1 VSDIDFDDWFS
12 SFSDR
17 LFVTDSSSTS
27 DSSSAD
33 DAGSPGP
40 TLAAFK
46 DVFAPLAKL
55 AVARGV
61 RYGELDELLKVALIE
76 AAKHAHADV
85 PVQRAVSR
93 ISAATGINRR
103 EVTRL
108 IQEQEPARHRPRS
121 AVTEVFARWVSE
133 PQYGVDTQGRRLL
146 PRLGEAPSFE
156 ALAASVNKDVRPRT
170 LLDELCRLGL
180 ARINDDDTV
189 ELLKDNFVPS
199 SDETQMLAFLGHNV
213 GDHLTAA
220 VENVVSPGV
229 RHLEQA
235 LFSNELSAHSIEE
248 VRPEVGVLWKA
259 LVQKL
264 APVVQ
269 QLMDEDRATV
279 RPLDQRLRIGM
290 YMYSGPTQ
298 APPLAKADD
307 AGPQDV

>member
-1 VSDIDFDDWFS
+1 M
-12 SFSDR
+12 
-17 LFVTDSSSTS
+17 S

-33 DAGSPGP
+33 ELASSSGP
-40 TLAAFK
+40 ALAAFK
-46 DVFAPLAKL
+46 DVLAPLARL
-55 AVARGV
+55 AVSRGV
-61 RYGELDELLKVALIE
+61 RYAELDELLKSALIE
-76 AAKHAHADV
+76 AARQAHADV

-108 IQEQEPARHRPRS
+108 VQAQEPARQRPKS

-133 PQYGVDTQGRRLL
+133 AQYGADTQGRRLL
-146 PRLGEAPSFE
+146 PRLGDAPSFE

-189 ELLKDNFVPS
+189 ELIKDNFVPS
-199 SDETQMLAFLGHNV
+199 SDEAQMLGFLGSNV
-213 GDHLTAA
+213 GDHLMAA
-220 VENVVSPGV
+220 VDNVISPGV

-248 VRPEVGVLWKA
+248 VRPEVGVLWKG
-259 LVQKL
+259 LVQTL

-269 QLMDEDRATV
+269 QLMDEDRAV
-279 RPLDQRLRIGM
+279 ERPQDQRLRIGM
-290 YMYSGPTQ
+290 YMYSGPSQ
-298 APPLAKADD
+298 APQSDQADD
-307 AGPQDV
+307 AGSQDV

>member
-1 VSDIDFDDWFS
+1 M
-12 SFSDR
+12 
-17 LFVTDSSSTS
+17 TDSSSSS
-27 DSSSAD
+27 DSSSTD
-33 DAGSPGP
+33 EPSGSSGIA
-40 TLAAFK
+40 LAAFK
-46 DVFAPLAKL
+46 DVLAPLARL

-61 RYGELDELLKVALIE
+61 RYGELDELLKSALIE
-76 AAKHAHADV
+76 AARQAHSDV

-108 IQEQEPARHRPRS
+108 IQAQEPARSRPKS
-121 AVTEVFARWVSE
+121 AVTEVFARWVSD
-133 PQYGVDTQGRRLL
+133 PGYGADEQGRRLL
-146 PRLGEAPSFE
+146 PRMGEPPSFE

-189 ELLKDNFVPS
+189 ELLKDSFVPS
-199 SDETQMLAFLGHNV
+199 SDETQMLAFLGCNV

-248 VRPEVGVLWKA
+248 VRPEAGGLWKA

-269 QLMDEDRATV
+269 QLMDEDRASA
-279 RPLDQRLRIGM
+279 RPQDQRLRIGM
-290 YMYSGPTQ
+290 YMYSGPSQ
-298 APPLAKADD
+298 APLVAKADD
-307 AGPQDV
+307 AGSQDV